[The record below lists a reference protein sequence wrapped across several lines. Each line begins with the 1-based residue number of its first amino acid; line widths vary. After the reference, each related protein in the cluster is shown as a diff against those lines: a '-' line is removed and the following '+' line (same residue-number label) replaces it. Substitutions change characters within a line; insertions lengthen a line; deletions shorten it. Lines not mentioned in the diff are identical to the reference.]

1 MQQRNWCHVATHFFL
16 GQRRR
21 PSALTLSNSN
31 RVKITKQVHGHTE
44 SSWAYRKFMGIQ
56 KVHRYTYLKR
66 SIQAIEQSINFVSRF
81 IVQMLAIIGIVVLIV
96 GNPHHKFSLCSDYVM
111 PQLSKKSI
119 RIFFRLSG

>member
-1 MQQRNWCHVATHFFL
+1 
-16 GQRRR
+16 
-21 PSALTLSNSN
+21 
-31 RVKITKQVHGHTE
+31 
-44 SSWAYRKFMGIQ
+44 MGIQ

-96 GNPHHKFSLCSDYVM
+96 GNSHHKFSLCSDYVM

-119 RIFFRLSG
+119 RIFFRVDALLSAKPFSLLMYA